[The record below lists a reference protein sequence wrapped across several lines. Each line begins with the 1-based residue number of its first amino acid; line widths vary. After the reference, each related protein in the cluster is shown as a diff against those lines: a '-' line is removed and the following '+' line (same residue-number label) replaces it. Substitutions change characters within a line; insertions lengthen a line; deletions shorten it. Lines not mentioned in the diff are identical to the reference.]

1 VSSDGE
7 VVPEP
12 WASAFIRAKAVDR
25 RTDEGKALPSLNA
38 LRDKCGIGPTTISN
52 LIHGRG
58 RPRPSTIR
66 GVAAALGEDVTTIAQ
81 WAGVKQTVSAPYLPP
96 DEADRLS
103 PRQRMAITELIR
115 SMVETTAEGV
125 RNDNVRALHL
135 PKQPAD
141 LVGLAART
149 VLNSEPEQRDA
160 DWATRGEGSQ
170 VPPDD
175 DSIESP

>member
-1 VSSDGE
+1 VSSDEE

-12 WASAFIRAKAVDR
+12 WASAFVRAKAVDR

-58 RPRPSTIR
+58 KPRPSTIR
-66 GVAAALGEDVTTIAQ
+66 RVAAALGEDVMTIAQ
-81 WAGVKQTVSAPYLPP
+81 WAGVKQSVSEPYRPP
-96 DEADRLS
+96 DEADRLN

-125 RNDNVRALHL
+125 RSDNIRALRP
-135 PKQPAD
+135 PKQPVDVDAK
-141 LVGLAART
+141 AART
-149 VLNSEPEQRDA
+149 VLNSQAEQREA
-160 DWATRGEGSQ
+160 EWAERGQESQETGSDE
-170 VPPDD
+170 PL
-175 DSIESP
+175 